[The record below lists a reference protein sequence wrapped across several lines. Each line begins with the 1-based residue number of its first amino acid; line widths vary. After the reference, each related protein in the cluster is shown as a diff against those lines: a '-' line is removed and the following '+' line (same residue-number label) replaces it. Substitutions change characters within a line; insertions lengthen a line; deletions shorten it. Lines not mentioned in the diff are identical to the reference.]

1 MNPESICS
9 LHLILLAMRVIFVV
23 LTFLLALTPSLQCQ
37 QNAEDW
43 LDNGTALAGQ
53 AKYNE

>member
-1 MNPESICS
+1 MG
-9 LHLILLAMRVIFVV
+9 VIFVV